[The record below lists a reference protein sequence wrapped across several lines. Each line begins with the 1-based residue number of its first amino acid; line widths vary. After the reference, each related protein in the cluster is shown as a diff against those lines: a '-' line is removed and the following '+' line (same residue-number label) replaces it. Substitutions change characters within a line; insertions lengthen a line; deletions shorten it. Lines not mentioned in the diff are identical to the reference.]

1 MLDGPLRPY
10 IDPPL
15 NSVGRRLAAL
25 GVSANAVTL
34 AGFAVGLAA
43 VPAIGAGDYL
53 PGLALILASRVLDG
67 LDGAVARAAGPPSD
81 FGGYLDI
88 VCDFLLYSAWA
99 FAFALA
105 DPEYSVAAA
114 FLMLSFV
121 GTGTSFLAYAVFAAK
136 RGETTDIQGSK
147 SLYYLGGLTEG
158 TETILA
164 FIAFCLFPAVF
175 VTLALIF
182 AAACW
187 VTTISRAIAA
197 YRAFSPR
204 FQKGPS

>member
-1 MLDGPLRPY
+1 MLDSVIRPY

-15 NSVGRRLAAL
+15 NRVGRRLAAL

-34 AGFAVGLAA
+34 AGFAAGMAA

-67 LDGAVARAAGPPSD
+67 LDGAVARASEPSD

-88 VCDFLLYSAWA
+88 VCDFLLYSAWV
-99 FAFALA
+99 FGFALA
-105 DPEYSVAAA
+105 DPDYSVAAA

-121 GTGTSFLAYAVFAAK
+121 GTGTSFLAYAIFAAK

-164 FIAFCLFPAVF
+164 FIAFCLFPAAF
-175 VTLALIF
+175 VTLALVF

-187 VTTISRAIAA
+187 VTTISRTIAA
-197 YRAFSPR
+197 YRAFSARP
-204 FQKGPS
+204 QKGPS

>member
-1 MLDGPLRPY
+1 MLDAAIRPL

-15 NSVGRRLAAL
+15 NYVGRVLAAR

-34 AGFAVGLAA
+34 TGFAVGLAG
-43 VPAIGAGDYL
+43 VPAIAVGEYGAGL
-53 PGLALILASRVLDG
+53 GLILASRLLDG
-67 LDGAVARAAGPPSD
+67 LDGAVARAVGVTD

-88 VCDFLLYSAWA
+88 VCDFILYSAWVLG
-99 FAFALA
+99 FALA
-105 DPEYSVAAA
+105 EPAHAVAAA

-121 GTGTSFLAYAVFAAK
+121 GTGSAFLAYAVFAAK
-136 RGETTDIQGSK
+136 RNVSTDIQGSK

-164 FIAFCLFPAVF
+164 FIAFCLFPAHF
-175 VTLALIF
+175 VTMALLF

-187 VTTISRAIAA
+187 VTTVSRVLAA
-197 YRAFSPR
+197 GKSFR
-204 FQKGPS
+204 G

>member
-1 MLDGPLRPY
+1 MLDGVIRPY

-15 NSVGRRLAAL
+15 NRVGRRLAAL
-25 GVSANAVTL
+25 GISANAVTL
-34 AGFAVGLAA
+34 VGFAVGMAA
-43 VPAIGAGDYL
+43 VPAIGAGNYL
-53 PGLALILASRVLDG
+53 PGLALILASRVFDG
-67 LDGAVARAAGPPSD
+67 LDGAVARAAGAPSD

-88 VCDFLLYSAWA
+88 VCDFVLYSAWV
-99 FAFALA
+99 FGFALA
-105 DPEYSVAAA
+105 DPDYSVAAA

-158 TETILA
+158 SETILA
-164 FIAFCLFPAVF
+164 FIAFCVFPAAF
-175 VTLALIF
+175 VTLSLIF

-187 VTTISRAIAA
+187 VTTVSRVVAA
-197 YRAFSPR
+197 YRGFSTR
-204 FQKGPS
+204 LSKGPS

>member
-1 MLDGPLRPY
+1 MLDSVIRPY

-15 NSVGRRLAAL
+15 NRAGRRLAAL

-34 AGFAVGLAA
+34 GGFAAGLAA
-43 VPAIGAGDYL
+43 VPAIAAGYYL
-53 PGLALILASRVLDG
+53 PGLAFILASRVLDG
-67 LDGAVARAAGPPSD
+67 LDGAVARAAGPSD

-99 FAFALA
+99 FGFALA
-105 DPEYSVAAA
+105 EPEYSVAAA

-121 GTGTSFLAYAVFAAK
+121 GTGTAFLAYAVFAAK

-164 FIAFCLFPAVF
+164 FIVFCLFPAAF

-187 VTTISRAIAA
+187 VTTVSRVIAA
-197 YRAFSPR
+197 YRGFSACI
-204 FQKGPS
+204 QKGPS